1 LDKRIKKVTIR
12 FGLPLLLTLI
22 ILTVFLRKVSW
33 LDLKNTFLSIPISC
47 FLLFITLV
55 LIGVWLRAYRYYLLL
70 GKRITMKDLFLITL
84 VRNFA
89 VDLLPARSAALIFYT
104 FLTHKQGVEYEE
116 GASSFVVAIFY
127 DLLALAV
134 MLAGL
139 GLFLKGGISRGVM
152 VWALVILFTLSVAF
166 IGFSHHIL
174 AMIVKLGF
182 IRKMGR
188 LERILIKVQD
198 YLRAH
203 QSYSERLKL
212 FVLSLLIRLGKYIS
226 LYLLFWAVVRI
237 PISSHTFSQFCF
249 GMAGTEMSSMLPIQ
263 GLGGFGTWELA
274 FAIFFKTFN
283 IPAGDPFLTGLVI
296 HVTTQVWEY
305 SVGLAAFLYLSV
317 RRKKGH

>member
-1 LDKRIKKVTIR
+1 MV
-12 FGLPLLLTLI
+12 FI
-22 ILTVFLRKVSW
+22 ILV
-33 LDLKNTFLSIPISC
+33 
-47 FLLFITLV
+47 LL
-55 LIGVWLRAYRYYLLL
+55 GVWLRAYRYYLLL
-70 GKRITMKDLFLITL
+70 GKRIPLKDLFLITL

-104 FLTHKQGVEYEE
+104 FLTRKQGVEYEE

-152 VWALVILFTLSVAF
+152 YWALLFLFFLSVAF
-166 IGFSHHIL
+166 IGFSHHLL
-174 AMIVKLGF
+174 AMVAKIGF
-182 IRKMGR
+182 VRKFGK
-188 LERILIKVQD
+188 LERILTKIQN
-198 YLRAH
+198 YLQAH
-203 QSYSERLKL
+203 HRHSEQLKL
-212 FVLSLLIRLGKYIS
+212 FFLSLLIRLGKYIS
-226 LYLLFWAVVRI
+226 LYILFWGVVRI

-274 FAIFFKTFN
+274 FSIFFKTFN

-305 SVGLAAFLYLSV
+305 SVGLAAFLYLSL
-317 RRKKGH
+317 RRSKGY